1 MNFDF
6 EMYQLELE
14 DEMDQALESYSFNL
28 HKINVGRANP
38 KILEP
43 IKFMYY
49 GTLTPISQASQISVP
64 EPSQL
69 LIKPFD
75 TATVRDIYGA
85 INASGMNLNPVNE
98 GDKIRIKFSA
108 LTTERRRELVK
119 SLNTFTE
126 QARIGIRAARHK
138 IKKLIDDAKEI
149 SEDDQKRYLD
159 EVQRITDKYNLIVE
173 KMTEEKEKELMTI

>member
-1 MNFDF
+1 MDFDF
-6 EMYQLELE
+6 EMYQLEIE
-14 DEMDQALESYSFNL
+14 EEMDKVLESYSFNL

-75 TATVRDIYGA
+75 MATVKDIYGA
-85 INASGMNLNPVNE
+85 INASGMGLSPVNE
-98 GDKIRIKFSA
+98 GDKIRIKFPA
-108 LTTERRRELVK
+108 LTTERRKELVK
-119 SLNTFTE
+119 NLSHFTE
-126 QARIGIRAARHK
+126 QARIGIRASRHK
-138 IKKLIDDAKEI
+138 IKKIVDDAKDI

-159 EVQRITDKYNLIVE
+159 EIQKITDRYNLIVE